1 MPNLA
6 AAFDPAAFPS
16 PADPERARLGAE
28 RWRDSV
34 GAMDD
39 ADLVAFTDA
48 VLGDAA
54 ARRVVDAVFGNSP
67 FLTHCIEREPR
78 FAFRLLRDGP
88 DAARDHVFAG
98 LGDTREGA
106 VHGSEPSTPLRVAKR
121 QLALT
126 TALADIAGAWGL
138 EQVTGTLTD
147 FAETALE
154 CASAYLLA
162 DLASQGAI
170 HLTDPADPQKGS
182 GLVVI
187 GMGKLGARE
196 LNFSSDVDIIVL
208 YDGERIVSSDP
219 DRLQHTFVRL
229 TRNLVR
235 IMEERTAEGYVFRT
249 DLRLRPDPGSTPPAL
264 SVQAAESYYE
274 ALGQNWERA
283 AMIKARPVAGDR
295 EAGTAFLDH
304 LKPFIWR
311 KNLDFAAIPDIHS
324 IKRQIHAHRDGERIA
339 IAGHNI
345 KLGRGGIR
353 EIEFFAQTQQ
363 LIWGGRHPE
372 LRCQATV
379 STLNTLVAGG
389 FVGADTADNL
399 IETYG
404 FLRRV
409 EHRLQMVDD
418 EQTHSLP
425 KGADQLRALALFLGY
440 ADAEAFGDALLNN
453 LRAVEACYADLFE
466 DAPAL
471 SVDDEIAGNLVFTGS
486 DPDPET
492 LETLAR
498 LGFRNVEAVDRAIR
512 GWHHGR
518 CRAMRSQ
525 RARELLTEL
534 MPILLKALS
543 ETGDPDTAFLAF
555 DAFLNA
561 LPAGIQLFSM
571 LHSNPHLLELV
582 AETMG
587 GAPGLAKHLS
597 RHPSVLEGVLTA
609 DFFDPPPFAE
619 FLSFELDVLLDRSS
633 DIEEVLDVS
642 RQWANDRKF
651 QVGVQSLRGHL
662 DAPAATLALSNIADA
677 ALAGLLPRVE
687 AEFAAAHGILP
698 GCGMAVIAMGKL
710 GGREM
715 TATSDLDL
723 IFVYGTPEE
732 SAVSDGDRPLSA
744 PQYFARLSQRLINA
758 VTAPTS
764 EGRLYE
770 VDMRLRPSGKAGP
783 IAVSYASFD
792 RYQST
797 EAWTWEQMA
806 LTRARVIAGPAAL
819 AADINTTIRAVLTRE
834 RDPDALLA
842 DVADMRARMDDEHH
856 TDSIWE
862 IKHLRGGIVD
872 IEFIA
877 QYLQLRYAHERP
889 DILSPNTTAALM
901 AIRDAGVVDTGIA
914 DDLIVSLALWQEVQ
928 ARLRLALSG
937 RVEAQGADD
946 APRVLVQAL
955 VGVGGTKD
963 IETLDALVRRRSEKI
978 YGHFIRLIEDP
989 ARDAGPAAVDSR
1001 QSATTGRTA

>member
-6 AAFDPAAFPS
+6 AAFDPAAFPL

-28 RWRDSV
+28 RWRESV
-34 GAMDD
+34 ATTEDGR
-39 ADLVAFTDA
+39 LVSFTDA
-48 VLGDAA
+48 VLDDAD
-54 ARRVVDAVFGNSP
+54 ARRIVDAVFGNSP
-67 FLTHCIEREPR
+67 FLTHCIEREPH
-78 FAFRLLRDGP
+78 FACRLIRQGP
-88 DAARDHVFAG
+88 DMARDQIVTG
-98 LGDTREGA
+98 LADTRRNAAGGA
-106 VHGSEPSTPLRVAKR
+106 DPSAPLRVAKR

-126 TALADIAGAWGL
+126 TALADIAGAWTL

-147 FAETALE
+147 FAEMALE

-162 DLASQGAI
+162 DLASRDAI
-170 HLTDPADPQKGS
+170 TLPDPADPQKGS

-208 YDGERIVSSDP
+208 YDSERIVSNDP

-249 DLRLRPDPGSTPPAL
+249 DLRLRPDPGATPPAL
-264 SVQAAESYYE
+264 SVAAAEAYYE

-295 EAGTAFLDH
+295 EAGSAFLDH

-311 KNLDFAAIPDIHS
+311 KNLDFAAIQDIHS
-324 IKRQIHAHRDGERIA
+324 IKRQIHAHRGGDRIA

-372 LRCQATV
+372 LRGRATV
-379 STLNTLVAGG
+379 RMLNALADGG
-389 FVGADTADNL
+389 FIGFDAAANL

-409 EHRLQMVDD
+409 EHRLQMIED

-425 KGADQLRALALFLGY
+425 KNADQLQALAQFLGY
-440 ADAEAFGDALLNN
+440 ADGEAFGETLLGH

-466 DAPAL
+466 DAPSL
-471 SVDDEIAGNLVFTGS
+471 SVGDEIAGNLVFTGS

-492 LETLAR
+492 LETLTQ
-498 LGFRNVEAVDRAIR
+498 LGFRNAGAVDRAVR

-534 MPILLKALS
+534 MPILLKSLS
-543 ETGDPDTAFLAF
+543 NTGDPDTGFLAF
-555 DAFLNA
+555 DAFLNT

-587 GAPGLAKHLS
+587 GARGLSGHLS
-597 RHPSVLEGVLTA
+597 RHPSVLEGVLNA
-609 DFFDPPPFAE
+609 DFFDPPPSAE
-619 FLSFELDVLLDRSS
+619 FLNFELETLLDRCP

-642 RQWANDRKF
+642 RRWAHDRTF
-651 QVGVQSLRGHL
+651 QVGVQSLRGHI
-662 DAPAATLALSNIADA
+662 DAPATAMALSNIADA
-677 ALAGLLPRVE
+677 ALVRLLPCVE
-687 AEFAAAHGILP
+687 SEFAAAHGVIP
-698 GCGMAVIAMGKL
+698 GSGMAIIAMGKL

-732 SAVSDGDRPLSA
+732 GAVSNGDRPLSA

-783 IAVSYASFD
+783 IAVSFASFE

-806 LTRARVIAGPAAL
+806 LTRARVIAGPASL
-819 AADINTTIRAVLTRE
+819 AADIETTIREVLTRE
-834 RDPDALLA
+834 RDLDELLA
-842 DVADMRARMDDEHH
+842 DVADMRGRMDDEHH

-862 IKHLRGGIVD
+862 VKHLRGGIVD

-877 QYLQLRYAHERP
+877 QYLQLRHAHVHPEVV
-889 DILSPNTTAALM
+889 SPNTAAALT
-901 AIRDAGVVDTGIA
+901 AIRDAACLDTSVA
-914 DDLIVSLALWQEVQ
+914 DDLIMALALWQEIQ
-928 ARLRLALSG
+928 ARLRLGLSG
-937 RVEAQGADD
+937 RFDAEGAED
-946 APRVLVQAL
+946 APRALVQAL
-955 VGVGGTKD
+955 AGVGGTKD
-963 IETLDALVRRRSEKI
+963 IAALDALVRQRAERI
-978 YGHFIRLIEDP
+978 HAHFVRLIQEP
-989 ARDAGPAAVDSR
+989 ASRVESAGGLR
-1001 QSATTGRTA
+1001 EIATNGQTA

>member
-6 AAFDPAAFPS
+6 DAFDPAAFPS

-34 GAMDD
+34 AATEDGE
-39 ADLVAFTDA
+39 LVSFTDA
-48 VLGDAA
+48 VLGDAD
-54 ARRVVDAVFGNSP
+54 ARWVVDAVFGNSP
-67 FLTHCIEREPR
+67 FLTHCIEREPQ
-78 FAFRLLRDGP
+78 FACQLLREGP
-88 DAARDHVFAG
+88 DAARDAVVAG
-98 LGDTREGA
+98 LTGTLENAAGGA
-106 VHGSEPSTPLRVAKR
+106 DPSVPLRVAKR

-126 TALADIAGAWGL
+126 TALADIAGAWTL
-138 EQVTGTLTD
+138 EQVTGTLAD
-147 FAETALE
+147 LAETALE
-154 CASAYLLA
+154 CASAFLLA
-162 DLASQGAI
+162 ELVSRGAI
-170 HLTDPADPQKGS
+170 ELADPADPQKGS

-208 YDGERIVSSDP
+208 YDRERTVSDDP

-235 IMEERTAEGYVFRT
+235 IMEERTAQGYVYRT
-249 DLRLRPDPGSTPPAL
+249 DLRLRPDPGATPPAL
-264 SVQAAESYYE
+264 SVDAAEAYYE

-295 EAGTAFLDH
+295 EAGQAFLDH

-311 KNLDFAAIPDIHS
+311 KNLDFAAIQDIHS
-324 IKRQIHAHRDGERIA
+324 IKRQIHAHRGGDRIA
-339 IAGHNI
+339 IGGHNI

-363 LIWGGRHPE
+363 LIWGGRHRE
-372 LRCQATV
+372 LRGRETV
-379 STLNTLVAGG
+379 SMLSALAAGG
-389 FVGADTADNL
+389 FIGTDAAANL
-399 IETYG
+399 TETYG

-409 EHRLQMVDD
+409 EHRLQMIDD

-425 KGADQLRALALFLGY
+425 KTPDQLQALALFLGF
-440 ADAEAFGDALLNN
+440 ADAEAFGEALLGH
-453 LRAVEACYADLFE
+453 LRGVEACYADLFE
-466 DAPAL
+466 DAPSL
-471 SVDDEIAGNLVFTGS
+471 SVGDEIAGNLVFTGS
-486 DPDPET
+486 EPDPET
-492 LETLAR
+492 LETLTR
-498 LGFRNVEAVDRAIR
+498 LGFRNAEAVDRAIR

-525 RARELLTEL
+525 RAREMLTEL

-543 ETGDPDTAFLAF
+543 NTGDPDTAFLAF

-587 GAPGLAKHLS
+587 GAPGLSGHLS
-597 RHPSVLEGVLTA
+597 RHPSVLEGVLNA
-609 DFFDPPPFAE
+609 DFFDPPPSAE
-619 FLSFELDVLLDRSS
+619 FLDFELETLLDRST
-633 DIEEVLDVS
+633 DIEEDLDVS
-642 RQWANDRKF
+642 RRWAHDRMF

-662 DAPAATLALSNIADA
+662 DAPAAAVALSNIADA
-677 ALAGLLPRVE
+677 ALARLLPCVE
-687 AEFAAAHGILP
+687 SEFAAAHGVIP
-698 GCGMAVIAMGKL
+698 GSGMAIIAMGKL

-732 SAVSDGDRPLSA
+732 GAVSNGDRPLSA

-783 IAVSYASFD
+783 IAVSFASFE

-797 EAWTWEQMA
+797 ESWTWEQMA
-806 LTRARVIAGPAAL
+806 LTRARVIAGPASL
-819 AADINTTIRAVLTRE
+819 ATDIETTIRAVLTRE

-842 DVADMRARMDDEHH
+842 AVADMRARMDEEHH

-862 IKHLRGGIVD
+862 VKHLRGGIVD

-877 QYLQLRYAHERP
+877 QYLQLRYAHECP
-889 DILSPNTTAALM
+889 DILAPNTTNALT
-901 AIRDAGVVDTGIA
+901 AIRQAGYLDTTVA
-914 DDLIVSLALWQEVQ
+914 DDLIMALALWQELQ

-937 RVEAQGADD
+937 QIEALGAED
-946 APRVLVQAL
+946 APRALVQAV
-955 VGVGGTKD
+955 VGKD
-963 IETLDALVRRRSEKI
+963 ITALESLVRRRAERI
-978 YGHFIRLIEDP
+978 HGYFVRLIEEP
-989 ARDAGPAAVDSR
+989 ARRCGPAGVPHET
-1001 QSATTGRTA
+1001 ATAGRPA